1 MSPRRFFILA
11 LTLALALVAGTYG
24 LAWWLQPVYGDLTRI
39 GGHAERDFGWNQP
52 MLEFEPLLATFG
64 AWEHPVDVLVLGDS
78 FANLRPGQQW
88 QNWLAARTGWR
99 IHTLDKHRVAI
110 DELLAGDLFRKHP
123 PRLVIWNN
131 IERDL
136 KAEYSAV
143 GTDCD
148 PPIAR
153 DVEPLGIEPGEA
165 SPHSVHRT
173 YEISAINP
181 GFARRWLLKSLQH
194 TFVRDLDDSLR
205 LSLVRSDL
213 FSNRLAGEIL
223 LYRRDLVRS
232 DWTSSDLARIRC
244 GYASLASRFE
254 ANGVTRFVTAL
265 APDKSSAYQ
274 PWLARR
280 GNLPGSRL
288 PDLLASFPV
297 PDARLDVALSRA
309 IAKGER
315 DVYLPNDTHW
325 GSAGHRLA
333 AEAILAML
341 TAEGLTR

>member
-1 MSPRRFFILA
+1 MNPRRFFILA
-11 LTLALALVAGTYG
+11 LTLALVLVAGTYG

-78 FANLRPGQQW
+78 FANLRPRQQW

-99 IHTLDKHRVAI
+99 IHTLDKHRVVI

-136 KAEYSAV
+136 KAEYSAAEA
-143 GTDCD
+143 DCD
-148 PPIAR
+148 HPLAR
-153 DVEPLGIEPGEA
+153 VAQPLRIDPVA
-165 SPHSVHRT
+165 AMPRAVHRSSGFA
-173 YEISAINP
+173 EINP
-181 GFARRWLLKSLQH
+181 GFARRWMLKSIQRAL
-194 TFVRDLDDSLR
+194 VREADDSLR
-205 LSLVRSDL
+205 FALVRSDL

-223 LYRRDLVRS
+223 LYRKDLVRS
-232 DWTSSDLARIRC
+232 DWTSNDLARIRC
-244 GYASLASRFE
+244 GYASLARRFE

-274 PWLARR
+274 VWLARR
-280 GNLPGSRL
+280 DSLPGSRL
-288 PDLLASFPV
+288 HDLLVSFPV

>member
-11 LTLALALVAGTYG
+11 LAIALTSVAGIYG
-24 LAWWLQPVYGDLTRI
+24 IAWWLQPIYGDLTRI

-52 MLEFEPLLATFG
+52 MLEFAPPLATFG
-64 AWEHPVDVLVLGDS
+64 AWQHPVDVLVLGDS
-78 FANLRPGQQW
+78 FANLRPRQQW

-99 IHTLDKHRVAI
+99 IHTLDKHRVDIANLI
-110 DELLAGDLFRKHP
+110 AGDLFRKHP

-136 KAEYSAV
+136 KAEYSAAEAS
-143 GTDCD
+143 CD
-148 PPIAR
+148 PPVAR
-153 DVEPLGIEPGEA
+153 VVQPLHIEPGVA
-165 SPHSVHRT
+165 SPRPVRRSSEVS
-173 YEISAINP
+173 EINP
-181 GFARRWLLKSLQH
+181 GFARLWLLKSVQH
-194 TFVRDLDDSLR
+194 ALVREVDDSLR
-205 LSLVRSDL
+205 LALVRSDL
-213 FSNRLAGEIL
+213 FTNRLAGEIL

-232 DWTSSDLARIRC
+232 GWTAIDLGRIRC
-244 GYASLASRFE
+244 GYADLARQFE

-274 PWLARR
+274 PWLARPDS
-280 GNLPGSRL
+280 LPASRL
-288 PDLLASFPV
+288 QEVLTSFPV

-309 IAKGER
+309 IKQGVR